1 VFRYHGLFVFVV
13 IGLSGICYDGTV
25 EGLVRVHVHVD
36 LDRGSVHVCHDV
48 SVASIGF
55 QHKAVL
61 GGAAKT
67 DGTDGDLDGDCLR
80 LVFRGW
86 ETGGRTTHKGWMDGP
101 GTRGL
106 PFASSSRPRVFF
118 PISFSLA
125 RGSGFGFECVRK
137 VRPRASLTDVVSK
150 IPRFVETQHTTRDT
164 TDSRLQRCRN

>member
-1 VFRYHGLFVFVV
+1 VFRYCCLVVCLFVVVV

-25 EGLVRVHVHVD
+25 EGLVHVHVLVD

-67 DGTDGDLDGDCLR
+67 DGTDGDLDGDYLR

-86 ETGGRTTHKGWMDGP
+86 ETGGRITHKGWMDGP

-106 PFASSSRPRVFF
+106 PFASSSRPRFF
-118 PISFSLA
+118 FISFSLA
-125 RGSGFGFECVRK
+125 RGSGSGFECVRK
-137 VRPRASLTDVVSK
+137 VRPRASLTDGR
-150 IPRFVETQHTTRDT
+150 RFKNPHCT
-164 TDSRLQRCRN
+164 

>member
-1 VFRYHGLFVFVV
+1 VFRYCCLVVWLFVVVVVVV

-25 EGLVRVHVHVD
+25 EGLVHVHVLVD

-55 QHKAVL
+55 QHNAVL

-67 DGTDGDLDGDCLR
+67 DGTDGDLDGDYLR

-86 ETGGRTTHKGWMDGP
+86 ETGGSRTKDGWMGRELVAFLLRHLLD
-101 GTRGL
+101 
-106 PFASSSRPRVFF
+106 RVFF
-118 PISFSLA
+118 FISFSLA

-137 VRPRASLTDVVSK
+137 VRPRASLTDGR
-150 IPRFVETQHTTRDT
+150 RFKNPHCT
-164 TDSRLQRCRN
+164 

>member
-1 VFRYHGLFVFVV
+1 LLFGCLFVCCCCC
-13 IGLSGICYDGTV
+13 CYDGTV
-25 EGLVRVHVHVD
+25 EGLVHVHVLVD